1 MDESSDSLLDVGV
14 FGAAL
19 AMISKE
25 LIETIL
31 RQYLLSPKGIHGLSH
46 WARVLENGIS
56 LAQQTGARIAVVEL
70 FAVFHDARRLNDGWD
85 REHGHRGA
93 ELAAQFR
100 GTHLHL
106 SDSDFDLLYQACRD
120 HALGSTAAD
129 ITVQTCWDS
138 DRLDLGRVRIDL
150 DRKYLCTEAA
160 RDSAFMAWADRRSRE
175 GFVPELIWQE
185 WLCGRKKMMGG
196 R

>member
-1 MDESSDSLLDVGV
+1 
-14 FGAAL
+14 
-19 AMISKE
+19 MISKE

-31 RQYLLSPKGIHGLSH
+31 KQYLLSPRGIHGLPH
-46 WARVLENGIS
+46 WARVLENGIN

-70 FAVFHDARRLNDGWD
+70 FAVFHDARRMNDGWD
-85 REHGHRGA
+85 REHGYRGA

-100 GTHLHL
+100 RAHFHL
-106 SDSDFDLLYQACRD
+106 SDGDFDLLYEACRD
-120 HALGSTAAD
+120 HTLGNTAAD
-129 ITVQTCWDS
+129 ITVQTCWDA

-160 RDSAFMAWADRRSRE
+160 RDSALMSWADRRSRE

-185 WLCGRKKMMGG
+185 WALQMGNNNDG
-196 R
+196 AQMNADKRR